1 MTLFQSLFYQPG
13 MAFAVGIVLLAAM
26 WTTIVEAGLVFRCL
40 MLSGPGAW
48 LAYSLYETY
57 MVYIWEPQVHGPI
70 RLDLALLFPILCF
83 LAALSLIAWGWL
95 LWRPRS

>member
-1 MTLFQSLFYQPG
+1 MS
-13 MAFAVGIVLLAAM
+13 FAVGIVLLAAM

-57 MVYIWEPQVHGPI
+57 LAYSLYETYMVYVWEPKVHGPI